1 MRFQA
6 LMRRFGGLIV
16 SAALVLSTGCF
27 YHFAGGGLPPHIHT
41 IAIGAFDNQ
50 TASPEIP
57 KELYDQMHRELQ
69 RRLGVRDAPTD
80 RADAVVRGVIQSYDA
95 DVPVGFSA
103 TSAQAASARRHLEI
117 TIEIEIVDQSNGRV
131 LYTNKALRQGA
142 DYDERGEANG
152 RQEAITKMVQQI
164 VEGVQSNW

>member
-1 MRFQA
+1 
-6 LMRRFGGLIV
+6 MRRFGGLIV
-16 SAALVLSTGCF
+16 SAAVVLSTGCF

>member
-1 MRFQA
+1 
-6 LMRRFGGLIV
+6 MRRFGGLIG

>member
-1 MRFQA
+1 M
-6 LMRRFGGLIV
+6 IV
-16 SAALVLSTGCF
+16 SAAVVLSTGCF